1 MNGSGGSVKSQQ
13 EKRAMA
19 LITTLLM
26 SAVLLLMLVT
36 LIKAVTTQ
44 EYLTRGYHDNV
55 AALYVAE
62 SGLADVMSH
71 LEIDGNW
78 RDGFNG
84 EPMLNRP
91 GKYWVSFFE
100 GTGSVPDDASI
111 NNISGTSAR
120 PGPGGRVVPR
130 GAALIVVTAR
140 VGAAQRQLEAI
151 VNSAGVINV
160 EYPLMTSGSIELK
173 GAVTIDGIHSL
184 QGYER
189 VAAGIHSNARSL
201 SGPTISWDPGNAT
214 AKAVIT
220 GKVSAVDPRSL
231 GVGIDFGADSSR
243 YDVGAF
249 ERSATQRAFP
259 GMGDI
264 ERQVDLHASAPPP
277 TIQPAGTTT
286 LPSGDYH
293 QSGDLNISGD
303 LVLDGGE
310 LFVDG
315 DLTINGGIS
324 GQGAIWASGKVTF
337 KGDSSLQS
345 SEKAA
350 VMSKKG
356 VNLLGFDGED
366 YMEGFAESDPE
377 VRVLWDAT
385 KQTLADTEGLLQS
398 ATPSSVVGSG
408 GPLDLQIRKLGYHPD
423 NAEVPIPVVNPEDAL
438 VGGNYLGKLEAKL
451 AAQSEGESRDFMM
464 RKLATYRDF
473 FSANTAQP
481 DEALATQFLNRPR
494 VLPGAFDAVVNS
506 GHTDALS
513 KLMVQVSSVSYAK
526 AGSSYFQGVIYTNG
540 HFFAA
545 NSVTTLGA
553 IMVDGRGR
561 GGSEPNPLNP
571 SESFRPG
578 QLVMRR
584 GANMT
589 FVEEFFEDGDNALRI
604 RGPVQVRT
612 WASR

>member
-1 MNGSGGSVKSQQ
+1 MGWVGMRSQQ
-13 EKRAMA
+13 ERRAMA

-26 SAVLLLMLVT
+26 SVVLLMMLVT
-36 LIKAVTTQ
+36 LVKAVTTQ
-44 EYLTRGYHDNV
+44 DYLTRGYHDNV

-78 RDGFNG
+78 TDGFNG
-84 EPMLNRP
+84 EPMQNRP
-91 GKYWVSFFE
+91 GKYWVNFFE

-111 NNISGTSAR
+111 NNISGTNAR
-120 PGPGGRVVPR
+120 PGPRGRVVPR

-140 VGAAQRQLEAI
+140 VGASQRQLEAI

-160 EYPLMTSGSIELK
+160 EYPMMTSGSIELK

-189 VAAGIHSNARSL
+189 VAAGIHSNARSN
-201 SGPTISWDPGNAT
+201 SGPTISWVPGNST
-214 AKAVIT
+214 AKATIT
-220 GKVSAVDPRSL
+220 GKVSAVDPRTI
-231 GVGIDFGADSSR
+231 GVGIDFGSDSSR
-243 YDVGAF
+243 YEVGAF
-249 ERSATQRAFP
+249 ERSSAQRAFP
-259 GMGDI
+259 GLGDI
-264 ERQVDLHASAPPP
+264 ERQVELHASAPAP

-286 LPSGDYH
+286 LPTGEYH
-293 QSGDLNISGD
+293 KAGDLNISGD

-345 SEKAA
+345 TDKAA

-366 YMEGFAESDPE
+366 YMNGFAESDPE

-385 KQTLADTEGLLQS
+385 KQALADTEELLQS
-398 ATPSSVVGSG
+398 AEPSSVVGSG

-423 NAEVPIPVVNPEDAL
+423 NAELPIPVVNPEDAL

-464 RKLATYRDF
+464 RKLANYRDF
-473 FSANTAQP
+473 FSANTEQP
-481 DEALATQFLNRPR
+481 DETLATQFVNRPR
-494 VLPGAFDAVVNS
+494 VFPGAFDAVVNS
-506 GHTDALS
+506 GRTDALG

-553 IMVDGRGR
+553 IMVDARGR
-561 GGSEPNPLNP
+561 DASEPNPLNP
-571 SESFRPG
+571 TESFRAG

>member
-1 MNGSGGSVKSQQ
+1 MRSQQ
-13 EKRAMA
+13 DRRAIA
-19 LITTLLM
+19 LITTLMM
-26 SAVLLLMLVT
+26 SVVLLMMLVS
-36 LIKAVTTQ
+36 LVKAVTTQ
-44 EYLTRGYHDNV
+44 DYLTRGQHDQV

-71 LEIDGNW
+71 LEIDGGW

-84 EPMLNRP
+84 EAMQNRP

-100 GTGSVPDDASI
+100 GTGTVPDDASI
-111 NNISGTSAR
+111 NNIAGTAPR
-120 PGPGGRVVPR
+120 PGPRGRVVPR

-160 EYPLMTSGSIELK
+160 EYPMMTSGNIELK
-173 GAVTIDGIHSL
+173 GSVTIDGIHSL
-184 QGYER
+184 QGYQR
-189 VAAGIHSNARSL
+189 VAAGIHSNSRSL
-201 SGPTISWDPGNAT
+201 LGPSISWEPGSTT
-214 AKAVIT
+214 AKATIT
-220 GKVSAVDPRSL
+220 GKVSSVDSRAL
-231 GVGIDFGADSSR
+231 GTGIDFGSDATR

-249 ERSATQRAFP
+249 ERSAANRQFP

-264 ERQVDLHASAPPP
+264 ERQVNLHASAPPP

-286 LPSGDYH
+286 LPAGDYH
-293 QSGDLNISGD
+293 KAGDLTISGD

-310 LFVDG
+310 LYVDG

-324 GQGAIWASGKVTF
+324 GQGAIWTSGKVTF
-337 KGDSSLQS
+337 KGDSTLQS
-345 SEKAA
+345 TEKAA

-356 VNLLGFDGED
+356 VNLLGFDGEE
-366 YMEGFAESDPE
+366 YMEGFAASDPE

-385 KQTLADTEGLLQS
+385 KQALADTGELLQS
-398 ATPSSVVGSG
+398 SDPSTVVGSG
-408 GPLDLQIRKLGYHPD
+408 GPLDLQARKLGYHPD
-423 NAEVPIPVVNPEDAL
+423 NTEVPIPVVNPEDAL
-438 VGGNYLGKLEAKL
+438 VGGDYLGKLQAKL

-464 RKLATYRDF
+464 RKLDGYQKF
-473 FSANTAQP
+473 FSANTGDP
-481 DEALATQFLNRPR
+481 DATVANQFVARPR
-494 VLPGAFDAVVNS
+494 IFPGAFDAVVNT
-506 GHTDALS
+506 GRTDALS
-513 KLMVQVSSVSYAK
+513 KLMVQVSNVSYAK
-526 AGSSYFQGVIYTNG
+526 AGSSYFQGIIYTNG

-561 GGSEPNPLNP
+561 EGTEPNPLNP
-571 SESFRPG
+571 AESFRPG

>member
-1 MNGSGGSVKSQQ
+1 VASQNDR
-13 EKRAMA
+13 RAMA
-19 LITTLLM
+19 LITTLMM
-26 SAVLLLMLVT
+26 SVVLLMMLVS
-36 LIKAVTTQ
+36 LVKAVSTQ
-44 EYLTRGYHDNV
+44 DSLTRGHHDQV

-71 LEIDGNW
+71 LEIDGDW

-84 EPMLNRP
+84 EPMQNRP
-91 GKYWVSFFE
+91 GKYWVRFYE
-100 GTGSVPDDASI
+100 GAGAVPDDASI
-111 NNISGTSAR
+111 NNIAGTTPR
-120 PGPGGRVVPR
+120 IGPRGRVVPR

-160 EYPLMTSGSIELK
+160 EYPMMTSGSIELQ

-184 QGYER
+184 QGYQR
-189 VAAGIHSNARSL
+189 VAAGIHSNASSL
-201 SGPTISWDPGNAT
+201 SGPTIGWQPGNGS
-214 AKAVIT
+214 AKAIIT
-220 GKVSAVDPRSL
+220 GKVSAVDSRAIGS
-231 GVGIDFGADSSR
+231 GAGAGINFGSDETR
-243 YDVGAF
+243 YSVGAF
-249 ERSATQRAFP
+249 ERSAAQRQFP
-259 GMGDI
+259 GVGDI
-264 ERQVDLHASAPPP
+264 ERQVTLHASAPEPA
-277 TIQPAGTTT
+277 IQPAGTTT

-293 QSGDLNISGD
+293 KAGDLTISGD

-337 KGDSSLQS
+337 KGDSTLQS
-345 SEKAA
+345 TEKAA

-356 VNLLGFDGED
+356 VNLLGFDGEE
-366 YMEGFAESDPE
+366 YMEGFASSDPE

-385 KQTLADTEGLLQS
+385 KRALADTEGLLQS
-398 ATPSSVVGSG
+398 AEPSSVVGSG
-408 GPLDLQIRKLGYHPD
+408 GPLDLEIRKLGYHPD
-423 NAEVPIPVVNPEDAL
+423 NSEASIPVVNPEDAL

-464 RKLATYRDF
+464 RKLAGYREF
-473 FSANTAQP
+473 FSANESGT
-481 DEALATQFLNRPR
+481 DESLATQFVNRPR
-494 VLPGAFDAVVNS
+494 VMPGAFDAVVNS
-506 GHTDALS
+506 GRTDALS
-513 KLMVQVSSVSYAK
+513 KLMVQVSNVSYAK
-526 AGSSYFQGVIYTNG
+526 AGSSYFQGIIYTNG

-561 GGSEPNPLNP
+561 AGSEPNPLNP
-571 SESFRPG
+571 AESFRPG

-589 FVEEFFEDGDNALRI
+589 FVEEFFEDGENALRI

>member
-1 MNGSGGSVKSQQ
+1 
-13 EKRAMA
+13 MA
-19 LITTLLM
+19 LITTLMM
-26 SAVLLLMLVT
+26 SVVLLMMLVS
-36 LIKAVTTQ
+36 LVKAVTTQ
-44 EYLTRGYHDNV
+44 DSLTRGHHDQV

-71 LEIDGNW
+71 LEIDGDW

-84 EPMLNRP
+84 EPMQNRP
-91 GKYWVSFFE
+91 GKYWVRFYE
-100 GTGSVPDDASI
+100 GAGAAPDDASI
-111 NNISGTSAR
+111 NNIAGTAPR
-120 PGPGGRVVPR
+120 IGPRGRVVPR

-140 VGAAQRQLEAI
+140 VGSAQRQLEAI

-160 EYPLMTSGSIELK
+160 EYPMMTSGSIELR
-173 GAVTIDGIHSL
+173 GGVTIDGIHSL
-184 QGYER
+184 QGYQR

-201 SGPTISWDPGNAT
+201 SGPTISWEPGSAT
-214 AKAVIT
+214 AKATIT
-220 GKVSAVDPRSL
+220 GKVSAVDPRAIGS
-231 GVGIDFGADSSR
+231 GIDFGSDASR
-243 YDVGAF
+243 YSVGAF
-249 ERSATQRAFP
+249 ERSAAQRQFP
-259 GMGDI
+259 GVGDI
-264 ERQVDLHASAPPP
+264 ERQVTLHASAPEP

-293 QSGDLNISGD
+293 KAGDLTVSGD

-337 KGDSSLQS
+337 KGDSTLQS
-345 SEKAA
+345 TEKAA

-356 VNLLGFDGED
+356 VNLLGFDGEE
-366 YMEGFAESDPE
+366 YMEGFAGSDPE

-385 KQTLADTEGLLQS
+385 KQALADTEELLQS
-398 ATPSSVVGSG
+398 SEPSSVVGSG
-408 GPLDLQIRKLGYHPD
+408 GPLDLEIRKLGYHPD
-423 NAEVPIPVVNPEDAL
+423 NSEVPIPVVNPEDAL

-464 RKLATYRDF
+464 RKLAGYREF
-473 FSANTAQP
+473 FSANESGA
-481 DEALATQFLNRPR
+481 DETLATQFVNRPR
-494 VLPGAFDAVVNS
+494 VMPGAFDAVVNA
-506 GHTDALS
+506 GRTDALS
-513 KLMVQVSSVSYAK
+513 KLMVQVSNVSYAK

-561 GGSEPNPLNP
+561 EGSEPNPLDP

-589 FVEEFFEDGDNALRI
+589 FVEEFFEDGENALRI

>member
-1 MNGSGGSVKSQQ
+1 
-13 EKRAMA
+13 MA

-26 SAVLLLMLVT
+26 SVVLLMMLVT
-36 LIKAVTTQ
+36 LVKAVTTQ
-44 EYLTRGYHDNV
+44 EYLTRGQHDNV

-62 SGLADVMSH
+62 SGLADVMAH
-71 LEIDGNW
+71 LEIDGGW
-78 RDGFNG
+78 IDGFNG
-84 EPMLNRP
+84 EPMQNRP
-91 GKYWVSFFE
+91 GKYWVKFYD
-100 GTGSVPDDASI
+100 GPGPVPDDASV
-111 NNISGTSAR
+111 NNIAGTNLR
-120 PGPGGRVVPR
+120 PGPRGRVVPR

-160 EYPLMTSGSIELK
+160 EYPLMTSGRIELK

-201 SGPTISWDPGNAT
+201 SGPTISWVPGSSS
-214 AKAVIT
+214 AKATIT
-220 GKVSAVDPRSL
+220 GKVSAVDPRAF
-231 GVGIDFGADSSR
+231 GTGIDFGEDRSR

-249 ERSATQRAFP
+249 EQSAAQRAFP

-264 ERQVDLHASAPPP
+264 GRQVELHAGAPPP
-277 TIQPAGTTT
+277 TIQPTGTTT
-286 LPSGDYH
+286 LPTGNYH
-293 QSGDLNISGD
+293 QSGNLNISGD
-303 LVLDGGE
+303 LILDGGE

-337 KGDSSLQS
+337 KGDSTLQS
-345 SEKAA
+345 TEKAA
-350 VMSKKG
+350 IMSKKG
-356 VNLLGFDGED
+356 VNLLGFDGEE
-366 YMEGFAESDPE
+366 YMEDFASTDPE
-377 VRVLWDAT
+377 VRALWDAT
-385 KQTLADTEGLLQS
+385 KETLAETEGLLQS
-398 ATPSSVVGSG
+398 SEPSSVVGSG

-423 NAEVPIPVVNPEDAL
+423 NTEVPIPIVNPEDAL

-451 AAQSEGESRDFMM
+451 ATRSDGESRDFMM
-464 RKLATYRDF
+464 RKLSSYRDF
-473 FSANTAQP
+473 FSANTAGS
-481 DEALATQFLNRPR
+481 DETLATQFVNRPR
-494 VLPGAFDAVVNS
+494 VLPGAFDAIVNA
-506 GHTDALS
+506 GRTDALS
-513 KLMVQVSSVSYAK
+513 KLTVQVSNVSYAK
-526 AGSSYFQGVIYTNG
+526 AGSSYFQGIIYTNG

-561 GGSEPNPLNP
+561 EGTEPNPLDP